1 MARKVAAKIQTRLA
15 KARSKPTKARPE
27 AGGSHVG
34 EIRVAAAAPLPAAPE
49 IRLVETEPS
58 HAPSEVLHEEPAS
71 PGEAQADEAAPPE
84 GPQGPGFPAVQGALA
99 DGTQLAEVMA
109 HLVFHKSLIRDA
121 DGGAN
126 VERYLALARDIREG
140 VHVAIDDPYD
150 KCVAL
155 VFELVIN
162 ERMNPWDIDLRQ
174 FSKLYLARVK
184 GVDDIDFITAGK
196 LMLMAWSVLKA
207 QTEEVLSAIA
217 RIEEQRRV
225 QIEGAAGAEAGV
237 MDMIDAN
244 PWMSA
249 DETTYNFTK
258 AVIEADPLHLDEAVH
273 PPGERPVTLYDLI
286 SAFEE
291 AKEESTTRAVL
302 EEERAKARAELD
314 RARKSK
320 VAGMM
325 HSENL
330 EEEIAQT
337 WMRILERVHH
347 EDSPAA
353 KVAMSAL
360 HDGTKAD
367 FLSVFVSALFLAFN
381 QRVVLSQE
389 PFPTGDVMLQLTAQA
404 QKGNLPAM
412 PPPPQVGPA
421 VAVAVAPK
429 KKGRGR
435 GGVLVPLAPS
445 A

>member
-1 MARKVAAKIQTRLA
+1 MARKAAAKRQPKAA
-15 KARSKPTKARPE
+15 KVEAG

-34 EIRVAAAAPLPAAPE
+34 EIRVAAAARSPVAPE

-58 HAPSEVLHEEPAS
+58 HAPSEVLLEEPAS
-71 PGEAQADEAAPPE
+71 LGETQADEDAPPE
-84 GPQGPGFPAVQGALA
+84 APGAPPTVGALA
-99 DGTQLAEVMA
+99 DSTQLAEVMA

-174 FSKLYLARVK
+174 FSKLYLSRVK
-184 GVDDIDFITAGK
+184 GVEDIDFITAGK

-217 RIEEQRRV
+217 RIEAQRRAEA
-225 QIEGAAGAEAGV
+225 EGAAGGEAGV
-237 MDMIDAN
+237 MDIIDAN

-291 AKEESTTRAVL
+291 AKEESATRAVL

-314 RARKSK
+314 RARKAK
-320 VAGMM
+320 VSGMM

-337 WMRILERVHH
+337 WMRILERVHR
-347 EDSPAA
+347 EESPAA
-353 KVAMSAL
+353 KVPMSTL

-381 QRVVLSQE
+381 QRVTLFQE
-389 PFPTGDVMLQLTAQA
+389 PFPTGDVMLQLTPEA

-421 VAVAVAPK
+421 ALPPAQK
-429 KKGRGR
+429 KPRRGPQR
-435 GGVLVPLAPS
+435 GAPS
-445 A
+445 GVTA

>member
-1 MARKVAAKIQTRLA
+1 MARKAAARAQSKRA
-15 KARSKPTKARPE
+15 KAKAE
-27 AGGSHVG
+27 VGGSHVG
-34 EIRVAAAAPLPAAPE
+34 EIRVAAAARSPTAPE
-49 IRLVETEPS
+49 VRLVETEPS

-71 PGEAQADEAAPPE
+71 PGEEQADEEASVEAAPE
-84 GPQGPGFPAVQGALA
+84 QGAPSVGTPA
-99 DGTQLAEVMA
+99 DRAQLAEVMA
-109 HLVFHKSLIRDA
+109 HLVFHKSLIREA
-121 DGGAN
+121 DQGAN

-174 FSKLYLARVK
+174 FSKLYLSRVK
-184 GVDDIDFITAGK
+184 GVEDIDFITAGK

-207 QTEEVLSAIA
+207 QTEEVLAAIA
-217 RIEEQRRV
+217 RIEEQRRAEL
-225 QIEGAAGAEAGV
+225 EGASGAEAGV
-237 MDMIDAN
+237 MDLIDAN

-291 AKEESTTRAVL
+291 AKEESATRAVL
-302 EEERAKARAELD
+302 EEERAKARADLE
-314 RARKSK
+314 RARKAK
-320 VAGMM
+320 VSGMM
-325 HSENL
+325 HNENL

-347 EDSPAA
+347 EESPAA
-353 KVAMSAL
+353 KVKMSAL

-367 FLSVFVSALFLAFN
+367 FLSVFVSSLFLSFN
-381 QRVVLSQE
+381 QRVVLFQE
-389 PFPTGDVMLQLTAQA
+389 PFPTGEVMLQLTPEA

-412 PPPPQVGPA
+412 PPPPQVGA
-421 VAVAVAPK
+421 AAAAAAAAAAK
-429 KKGRGR
+429 KPRKGRQAG
-435 GGVLVPLAPS
+435 APTG
-445 A
+445 AAA